1 MKKILEKIK
10 GYLNGEYGGLIIL
23 FILELILTIT
33 IKPIRY
39 DDAFY
44 IKQFGANTIID
55 FIHHRYLTW
64 TSRVLI
70 ETTLGL
76 IFKISGYVWVF
87 GQIFIMTL
95 IGYSISKLF
104 VKENKRQMNFMILW
118 MLMLYPVERM
128 AGAGWAATTVNYA
141 WPLAMGMFSLISI
154 RKMWDKEKIKVIPGI
169 LYVLSLIYSC
179 NQELCCGVL
188 LVTYV
193 MFAII
198 LTIRDKKKVNI
209 FIYVQVLITILSIIF
224 ILTTPGNAI
233 RKLDET
239 VGYFPDYYSLS
250 IIEKFSTGITA
261 TIGEMIANYS
271 ITFAVFTGIIAVYV
285 YTNYKDKFVK
295 AIGLVPFVFT
305 MIFSYL
311 NAVTN
316 NIYVIKL
323 IRENFLV
330 EKVLIIPQ
338 NFNYIG
344 SYINL
349 IISLIIIVSIFAN
362 LLLIFKNIKRSIA
375 FYVFGVGLV
384 TRLTLAFSPT
394 IFISQNRTFII
405 MEIAD
410 LICTILIWQEFEKTA
425 DKKLKSK
432 IYNTIVF
439 LAIVEYLISLSFV
452 LVTHVEL

>member
-87 GQIFIMTL
+87 GQIFI
-95 IGYSISKLF
+95 
-104 VKENKRQMNFMILW
+104 
-118 MLMLYPVERM
+118 
-128 AGAGWAATTVNYA
+128 
-141 WPLAMGMFSLISI
+141 FSLISI

-410 LICTILIWQEFEKTA
+410 LICTLLIWQEFEKTA